1 MSDRQIPLY
10 ILVGFL
16 GSGKTTVLNTI
27 LEAYRSRSVGLI
39 INDFGSLN
47 IDSTLIESN
56 EGIIL
61 KELSGGQIFCS
72 CLSGSFVES
81 VSAFE
86 DLPID
91 ALFVEASGLAKPN
104 PLMEIMHWAS
114 QTSGGAFDFRGMIC
128 IIDAERYPILS
139 QTLMTIKEQI
149 VYSDLFII
157 NKSDL
162 AADEQLRAIE
172 DEVSLLRPGARII
185 RTTYGRFDT
194 QLVDQ
199 MRLSEDVLRGID
211 PAEYKGWGKAGR
223 PIPMAL
229 HIDGEVDRGRLE
241 EFLLEVSPKSLRIKG
256 YLSLSDGKTVLVN
269 CVGPQIRIDDAID
282 QKSARELTRAL
293 VVILPGD
300 TDLRLSLG
308 VVWREITGTET
319 VVKSG

>member
-56 EGIIL
+56 EGIIQ

-81 VSAFE
+81 VAAYA
-86 DLPID
+86 DLPIN

-139 QTLMTIKEQI
+139 QTLTTIKEQI

-162 AADEQLRAIE
+162 SDEEHLRAIE
-172 DEVSLLRPGARII
+172 DEVSLLRPGAKII
-185 RTTYGRFDT
+185 RTSFGRFDT
-194 QLVDQ
+194 DLVDQ
-199 MRLSEDVLRGID
+199 MSLSEDFLRGID

-229 HIDGEVDRGRLE
+229 HIDGEVELTRLQ
-241 EFLLEVSPKSLRIKG
+241 EFLAQVSPKSLRIKG
-256 YLSLSDGKTVLVN
+256 YLRLATDKTVLVN
-269 CVGPQIRIDDAID
+269 CVGSQILIDESID
-282 QKSARELTRAL
+282 QQSASELTRAL

-300 TDLRLSLG
+300 SELRLSLG
-308 VVWREITGTET
+308 VVWRELTGTET
-319 VVKSG
+319 VVKTG